1 MRGLGGRKGEPQD
14 EAGYIHMSS
23 VDMEPITLERIL
35 GKENLQE
42 AYESVVSNR
51 GASGTDGM
59 ETDELEQYF
68 RDHPYE
74 TTKMVLE
81 GKYRPKPIKR
91 VYIPKDNGDMRPLGI
106 PTVLDRFIQ
115 QAVAQVLSQ
124 EYEKIFSDNSFG
136 FRPRRSCHK
145 AITRATEYLNEGK
158 EWIIDLDLSLTP

>member
-14 EAGYIHMSS
+14 EAGYIHMSN

-35 GKENLQE
+35 GRENLQA
-42 AYESVVSNR
+42 AYESVVANR

-59 ETDELEQYF
+59 GTDELEQYF

-74 TTKMVLE
+74 ISKMVLE

-106 PTVLDRFIQ
+106 PTVLDRFVQ

-136 FRPRRSCHK
+136 FRPRRSCC
-145 AITRATEYLNEGK
+145 
-158 EWIIDLDLSLTP
+158 